1 MLRRAL
7 DGGQEELLAEERR
20 LLAALDETL
29 ARFEESTDDRKTL
42 RRSALQLDE
51 LFLLV
56 VAGEFN
62 SGKSAFINALV
73 GSPLLAEGVT
83 PTTTRIQ
90 LLRYGGAPAPSP
102 APPPPPLPPHPP
114 LDLVTAPLGLLRR
127 IPTVDTPGTHPLHP
141 HHRATTPP
149 SLPRP
154 GP

>member
-1 MLRRAL
+1 MLRRVL
-7 DGGQEELLAEERR
+7 DDAQEELLAEERR

-29 ARFEESTDDRKTL
+29 ARFEESADDRKTL

-102 APPPPPLPPHPP
+102 AAAPPPPPAHPAPDVVTPP
-114 LDLVTAPLGLLRR
+114 LPLPRATPLLA
-127 IPTVDTPGTHPLHP
+127 TPGPQP
-141 HHRATTPP
+141 
-149 SLPRP
+149 LPRQP
-154 GP
+154 PAIPRPPA

>member
-1 MLRRAL
+1 MLRRVL
-7 DGGQEELLAEERR
+7 DDAQEELLAEERR

-29 ARFEESTDDRKTL
+29 ARFEESPDDRKPV
-42 RRSALQLDE
+42 RRPALQLDE

-83 PTTTRIQ
+83 PTTPRIQ

-102 APPPPPLPPHPP
+102 AAAPPALPADPA
-114 LDLVTAPLGLLRR
+114 LAP
-127 IPTVDTPGTHPLHP
+127 VN
-141 HHRATTPP
+141 
-149 SLPRP
+149 
-154 GP
+154 